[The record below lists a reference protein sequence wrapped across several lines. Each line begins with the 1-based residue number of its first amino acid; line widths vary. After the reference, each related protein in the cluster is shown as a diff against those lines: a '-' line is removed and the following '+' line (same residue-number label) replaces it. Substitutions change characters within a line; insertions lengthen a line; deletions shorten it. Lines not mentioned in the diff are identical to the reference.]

1 MKSSPSFDD
10 IFAVMSAASVGDLTA
25 RVVIPDDPRV
35 GDTATKFAIAL
46 NILLDDVALRASQL
60 ESVGDAAERR
70 RASEQK
76 FRGFMEAAPDAI
88 VIVNRYG
95 EITLVNAQTEKLFGY
110 PRAELVGSTVE
121 KLVPARFRGK
131 HPGHRASF
139 FAEPKVRSMGS
150 GLDLYGLRKDGTEF
164 PIEIS
169 LSPLETEEGT
179 LVSSAIR
186 DITGRKKA
194 EEKFKGLLESA
205 PDAMVIMDRDGRIL
219 LVNAQTEKLFGYMRE
234 ELLGQWVELLVPE
247 RFRKAHPGH
256 RTRYFGAPRA
266 RAMGS
271 GLDLYGLRKD
281 GTEFPIEISLSP
293 LETEDGLL
301 VSSAIRDVTERKSAE
316 QQRAHLAAIV
326 SYSDDAIIG
335 LTVDNVITSWND
347 GAARIFGYAPAE
359 IVGQSFMLLVPPG
372 SEDGEPPRLD
382 AVTRGGVVHFEA
394 LRRRK
399 DGCIIDVSVT
409 MSPLRDA
416 SGRVVGLSR
425 VTRDIT
431 EKKRADQALA
441 QAKDAAE
448 SANRE
453 LEAFSYSVAH
463 DLRAPLRGMN
473 GFAQVLLDTY
483 SDKLDADGKDW
494 LHEILL
500 NAEKMGELIDGLLS
514 LARVTRTELRREHL
528 DLSGIVRESAAR
540 LRVSEP
546 QRTTAIDVQDGL
558 HAEGDPRLA
567 RALIENLLGN
577 AWKFTGK
584 VPAGRIEFGSQ
595 EKDGGSAFFVRDN
608 GAGFDMAFAS
618 KLFAPFQ
625 RLHTADEFPGTGIGL
640 ATVQR
645 IVRRHGGRSWAEGA
659 VDAGATVYFTLPIR
673 AEERSP

>member
-1 MKSSPSFDD
+1 MKSPPSFDD

-293 LETEDGLL
+293 L
-301 VSSAIRDVTERKSAE
+301 
-316 QQRAHLAAIV
+316 
-326 SYSDDAIIG
+326 
-335 LTVDNVITSWND
+335 
-347 GAARIFGYAPAE
+347 
-359 IVGQSFMLLVPPG
+359 
-372 SEDGEPPRLD
+372 
-382 AVTRGGVVHFEA
+382 
-394 LRRRK
+394 
-399 DGCIIDVSVT
+399 
-409 MSPLRDA
+409 
-416 SGRVVGLSR
+416 
-425 VTRDIT
+425 
-431 EKKRADQALA
+431 
-441 QAKDAAE
+441 
-448 SANRE
+448 
-453 LEAFSYSVAH
+453 
-463 DLRAPLRGMN
+463 
-473 GFAQVLLDTY
+473 
-483 SDKLDADGKDW
+483 
-494 LHEILL
+494 
-500 NAEKMGELIDGLLS
+500 
-514 LARVTRTELRREHL
+514 
-528 DLSGIVRESAAR
+528 
-540 LRVSEP
+540 
-546 QRTTAIDVQDGL
+546 
-558 HAEGDPRLA
+558 
-567 RALIENLLGN
+567 
-577 AWKFTGK
+577 
-584 VPAGRIEFGSQ
+584 
-595 EKDGGSAFFVRDN
+595 
-608 GAGFDMAFAS
+608 
-618 KLFAPFQ
+618 
-625 RLHTADEFPGTGIGL
+625 
-640 ATVQR
+640 
-645 IVRRHGGRSWAEGA
+645 
-659 VDAGATVYFTLPIR
+659 
-673 AEERSP
+673 